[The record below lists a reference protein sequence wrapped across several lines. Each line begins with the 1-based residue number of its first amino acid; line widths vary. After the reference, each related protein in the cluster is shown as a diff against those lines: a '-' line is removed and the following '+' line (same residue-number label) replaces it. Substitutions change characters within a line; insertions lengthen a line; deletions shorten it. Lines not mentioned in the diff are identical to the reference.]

1 MKWSME
7 ALCKQLA
14 PRKGDQLEGPHSPYD
29 NYVGIARAPSNTLK
43 TLLMLMRHLYCKH
56 AS

>member
-1 MKWSME
+1 MKWSVE

-14 PRKGDQLEGPHSPYD
+14 HRKGDQLEGPHSPYD

-43 TLLMLMRHLYCKH
+43 TPLMVMSRLYCKH
-56 AS
+56 TS